1 LVFRQT
7 EPGAGVG
14 LGVLSRDGSSE
25 TLLST
30 EYNHTNAEISPD
42 GGFLAYQSN
51 ESGRGEIYVRPFPNV
66 EDGRWQI
73 SADGGSQPLWARDGQ
88 ELFYRAPGG
97 ELVATP
103 VRTAPSFTFGK
114 AEVLF
119 EGGIYVRSSPG
130 RSYDLSPDGKRFL
143 MIKEVNLDGASLTE
157 LILVQNW
164 FEELERLVPTE
175 N

>member
-1 LVFRQT
+1 M
-7 EPGAGVG
+7 G

-30 EYNHTNAEISPD
+30 EYSEANAEISPD

-51 ESGRGEIYVRPFPNV
+51 ASGWNEIYVRPFPNI
-66 EDGRWQI
+66 EDGGWQV
-73 SADGGSQPLWARDGQ
+73 SRDGGTRPLWAPNGQ
-88 ELFYRAPGG
+88 ELFCLAPGG
-97 ELVATP
+97 ELMATR

-119 EGGIYVRSSPG
+119 EGGIYIGSDSSPG
-130 RSYDLSPDGKRFL
+130 QSYDISPDGERFL
-143 MIKEVNLDGASLTE
+143 MIKDVNSDGTSPQE